1 MLYIL
6 GVDLRIFTEPQQG
19 ATYDDLVAVAQ
30 ATENSGF
37 SGFFRSDHFL
47 KMGSVSGY
55 PGPTHAWSTLAALAR
70 DTKSIRLGTL
80 VSPATFYR
88 PGPLA
93 ISVAQADVMSG
104 GRIEFGF
111 GAGWYEAEHTA
122 YGLDFPSLRERFDR
136 FEEYLEQIVGLWSTP
151 EGETFSHEGTFHT
164 FADSPALPK
173 PIQNPGPPVIIG
185 GRGRN
190 RTPALVARFGAEF
203 NLPFQPLDQI
213 APAIA
218 RVNEVCAEHGRN
230 PDEIVK
236 SAALVLCH
244 GGSEGEI
251 QRRANAI
258 DREVDELRENG
269 AAGTTEEV
277 VAKLKAYADAG
288 IQRMYLQVL
297 DLSDLDHIAMTGEDV
312 IPAVNGF

>member
-1 MLYIL
+1 M
-6 GVDLRIFTEPQQG
+6 DLRIFTEPQQG

-30 ATENSGF
+30 ASEQAGF
-37 SGFFRSDHFL
+37 TGFFRSDHFL
-47 KMGSVSGY
+47 KMGDVSGY

-93 ISVAQADVMSG
+93 VSVAQADMMSG

-111 GAGWYEAEHTA
+111 GAGWYEAEHKA
-122 YGLDFPSLRERFDR
+122 YGLDFPSLGERFDR

-151 EGETFSHEGTFHT
+151 EGETFSHDGQFHS
-164 FADSPALPK
+164 FVDSPALPK

-185 GRGRN
+185 GRGPK

-203 NLPFQPLDQI
+203 NMPFAPLENVG
-213 APAIA
+213 PAIA
-218 RVNEVCAEHGRN
+218 RVNEVCLEHGR
-230 PDEIVK
+230 PPEEVVK

-251 QRRANAI
+251 QRRADAI
-258 DREVDELRENG
+258 GRDVDELRENG

-277 VAKLKAYADAG
+277 IAKLKAYADAG
-288 IQRMYLQVL
+288 VQRMYLQVL

-312 IPAVNGF
+312 AAAVADF